1 MIDIRVTIEGDKVII
16 AGLHGLSSEL
26 RPAISSGLSRIAE
39 GAFDEAYRWLSGPGS
54 LYETRTS
61 KTGKTY
67 RRKVGDFLPGQYP
80 VPVRTGW
87 LRRMLYWLKPGTTK
101 THGDITITTGTLE
114 AIVGNAA
121 AYAETISEGKGT
133 SARHGRRPYIEDGLK
148 RFNAG
153 NKMQHTIEY
162 EIGKTLKEKGLN

>member
-1 MIDIRVTIEGDKVII
+1 MLNIKVTIDGDKVII
-16 AGLHGLSSEL
+16 AGLQSLSAVLKPVINTGLSKV
-26 RPAISSGLSRIAE
+26 AAGIYDA
-39 GAFDEAYRWLSGPGS
+39 AYDWLSGPGG
-54 LYETRTS
+54 LYETRTNKS
-61 KTGKTY
+61 GKTY
-67 RRKVGDFLPGQYP
+67 RKKTGDYLPGQYP